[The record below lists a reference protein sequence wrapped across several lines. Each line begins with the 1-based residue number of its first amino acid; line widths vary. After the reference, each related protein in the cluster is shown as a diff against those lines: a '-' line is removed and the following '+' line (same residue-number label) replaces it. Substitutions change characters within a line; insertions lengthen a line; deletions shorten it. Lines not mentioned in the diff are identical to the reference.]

1 MPEKRKDPLLAG
13 SFLLPFFLLLA
24 LYALIGVAPFG
35 DRMLLIADGE
45 GQYLSYFALYQDI
58 FAGRADPFYSFGKL
72 LGGSVSGLAAYYLA
86 SPFNLLLLLFP
97 KEELALGVNWMILL
111 KLSACGLTMGLYL
124 KHTRGLRPSGLLF
137 TTAYALCGFNT
148 AYAWCVIWLDAVLL
162 LPLVALGIELLWR
175 EERPLLYILSLGLAI
190 VCCFYTGYMLCA
202 FSVLYLLWKLL
213 GEADSLRR
221 FPWRKLL
228 LFALASLLAGGISA
242 WMLLP
247 GYLAL
252 SGGVPVTPY
261 ESLARLTYPA
271 ATRILARLLPG
282 QAADERLVLPVL
294 CVLALLFA
302 GAVAG
307 LALAFFKLRRRA
319 ALCTAA
325 LSLGFFAL
333 WYFLVDV
340 PICREELAFSERHV
354 LPKLLLGLVP
364 YWEFYDGSPN
374 LYVGSA
380 SLLLGL
386 SFFLNR
392 ALSRRERAAGGLLLL
407 ALLASACFYL
417 PNLAWHGFEE
427 NSCFN
432 YRWSF
437 VFSFVLLTL
446 AARSFETRE
455 GLRASS
461 LLLPGL
467 AAAAILALA
476 ALRPLWFQKAWML
489 PVVAAFL
496 AAELLLLLRWR
507 KGSAPAGRLLVLVGL
522 AALCLNTGW
531 SFADQADHGRSVSG
545 LRSAILDEQ
554 QRVDAARPAEGDFYR
569 IRKTGS
575 VSNKN
580 DPLLFDYAGLV
591 HFSSAEKR
599 STLLFATRMGLHT
612 YLKYWANGDLGA
624 TRAADALL
632 GVGRYLG
639 DPGPAGYRRL
649 AEGLWEN
656 PDLLPLAW
664 LADPGANAEPA
675 MDEAICQNLNLA
687 YSLLTGTEAK
697 IYVPA
702 GAEGLRLTVE
712 REDPLVLQSWSPAIT
727 GCTVRSGGEILAV
740 LDELYYPN
748 AVCLGVYAPGT
759 ELDIELRGEEEIP
772 PAPETPFFYEDGA
785 ELARCVGE
793 LRSGSCETRIVS
805 ASRLEIRTGADAER
819 LLVLSLPSDEGW
831 AASVDGRPVETEKV
845 LDLLLALRLPA
856 GEHAVSLRYT
866 PPGLRPG
873 LVLSALSLAA
883 AAVWALRRRRGGL
896 PFPT

>member
-1 MPEKRKDPLLAG
+1 MPEKRKLPLLAG

-35 DRMLLIADGE
+35 DRMLLIADGK
-45 GQYLSYFALYQDI
+45 GQYLSFFALYQDI

-72 LGGSVSGLAAYYLA
+72 LGGPVSGLFAYYLA

-97 KEELALGVNWMILL
+97 KEEIALGVNWMILL
-111 KLSACGLTMGLYL
+111 KLSACGLSMGLYL

-137 TTAYALCGFNT
+137 TTAYAFCGFNT

-162 LPLVALGIELLWR
+162 LPLVALGIERLWR
-175 EERPLLYILSLGLAI
+175 EARPLLYILSLGLGI

-213 GEADSLRR
+213 CETESLRR
-221 FPWRKLL
+221 LPWRKLL
-228 LFALASLLAGGISA
+228 RFAFASLLAGGIAA
-242 WMLLP
+242 WLLLP

-271 ATRILARLLPG
+271 AKRILAWLLPG
-282 QAADERLVLPVL
+282 TGDRLVLPVL

-302 GAVAG
+302 AAAAG
-307 LALAFFKLRRRA
+307 LALALFKLRKKA

-325 LSLGFFAL
+325 LCLGFFAL

-340 PICREELAFSERHV
+340 PICREELAFSERHIF
-354 LPKLLLGLVP
+354 PKLLLGLVP

-374 LYVGSA
+374 LYAGSLA
-380 SLLLGL
+380 LLLGL

-407 ALLASACFYL
+407 TLLASACFYL

-437 VFSFVLLTL
+437 VFSFVLLML
-446 AARSFETRE
+446 ASRSFEKRE
-455 GLRASS
+455 GLRPSS

-467 AAAAILALA
+467 AAAAILVLA
-476 ALRPLWFQKAWML
+476 ALQPLWFQKTWML
-489 PVVAAFL
+489 LVIAAFL
-496 AAELLLLLRWR
+496 AAELALLLWWR
-507 KGSAPAGRLLVLVGL
+507 KGSALAGRLLVLVGL
-522 AALCLNTGW
+522 AALCFNTGW
-531 SFADQADHGRSVSG
+531 SYADQADQGGSYQE
-545 LRSAILDEQ
+545 LRDAILDEQ
-554 QRVDAARPAEGDFYR
+554 ARMDRARPAEGDFYR
-569 IRKTGS
+569 IRKAGS

-580 DPLLFDYAGLV
+580 DPLLFDYPGLV
-591 HFSSAEKR
+591 HFSSSEKR
-599 STLLFATRMGLHT
+599 ATLLFVTRMGQHT
-612 YLKYWANGDLGA
+612 YLKYWANGDLGES
-624 TRAADALL
+624 RAADALL

-639 DPGPAGYRRL
+639 DPGPAGYREL

-656 PDLLPLAW
+656 PDALPLAF

-675 MDEAICQNLNLA
+675 MGEEICHNLNLA
-687 YSLLTGTEAK
+687 YRLLTGTEAN
-697 IYVPA
+697 IFVPA
-702 GAEGLRLTVE
+702 EAEGLRLTVT
-712 REDPLVLQSWSPAIT
+712 REEPLYLQSWSPAIT
-727 GCTVRSGGEILAV
+727 GCSVRSGGEILAV
-740 LDELYYPN
+740 LSDLYYPN
-748 AVCLGVYAPGT
+748 AVCLGVFAPGT
-759 ELDIELRGEEEIP
+759 ELELELSGEEEIP
-772 PAPETPFFYEDGA
+772 PATEIPFFYEDGA
-785 ELARCVGE
+785 ALARCVGE

-805 ASRLEIRTGADAER
+805 ASRLELRTRAEAER
-819 LLVLSLPSDEGW
+819 LLVLSIPSDEGW
-831 AASVDGRPVETEKV
+831 TATVDGRPVETEKA

-856 GEHAVSLRYT
+856 GEHTVNLRYT
-866 PPGLRPG
+866 PPGLRTG

-883 AAVWALRRRRGGL
+883 TAVWALWRRRRGL
-896 PFPT
+896 PSPA